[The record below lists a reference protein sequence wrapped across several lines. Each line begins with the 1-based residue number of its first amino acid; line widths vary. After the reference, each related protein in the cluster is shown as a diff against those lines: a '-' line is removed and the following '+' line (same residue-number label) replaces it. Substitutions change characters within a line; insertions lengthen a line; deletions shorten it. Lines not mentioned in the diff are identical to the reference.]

1 MSDAQTPEASSPT
14 QQSEPTYGNLG
25 EVRAHLLPSKA
36 GRVRTP
42 GSLSGANLQ
51 PPPLPRKALTR
62 TQSLPTG
69 ATPGRSSS
77 RAGHAQRPLLGARSV
92 DESQAEA
99 GPVVRT
105 PVELT
110 SSVAELALG
119 LHLKDLHS
127 PVAVHAA
134 LTAQQLH
141 GLRGIHT
148 QLRARLTGGRPGP
161 CSPSHSF
168 RLLDT
173 SPCLESGDACY
184 YRVVRVLGDAWHV
197 VAAKVPKPG
206 AEAAHSRGLELQ
218 ALLSPHFN
226 LQGLCG
232 LLPAGTL
239 PAAPW
244 TGSVALVAE
253 VPEDTATRWLQEVG
267 ARQPQELARS
277 VALLLLQL
285 TAALEC
291 LEARGAVLAEL
302 RPENLLLAAPR
313 GCAPAGPPRLLL
325 ADFGRVHQ
333 LPPTPPGAH
342 APQLGRLLCDLLSPT
357 LSPASPLA
365 RGLQDLAARLPRVR
379 PSAARTRGALQT
391 LLWGPG
397 LELRGPGVLL
407 GPWLQVRRAWMLVQL
422 AEMAACGQGP
432 DLQDWLCC
440 EYLAEATEESLA
452 QALELLVD

>member
-1 MSDAQTPEASSPT
+1 MAIQVGDSWVGLNHLSPY
-14 QQSEPTYGNLG
+14 PPPG

-197 VAAKVPKPG
+197 VAAKV
-206 AEAAHSRGLELQ
+206 SFRGSCHYP
-218 ALLSPHFN
+218 SPC
-226 LQGLCG
+226 L
-232 LLPAGTL
+232 
-239 PAAPW
+239 W
-244 TGSVALVAE
+244 GSCS
-253 VPEDTATRWLQEVG
+253 P
-267 ARQPQELARS
+267 PQEL
-277 VALLLLQL
+277 L
-285 TAALEC
+285 
-291 LEARGAVLAEL
+291 
-302 RPENLLLAAPR
+302 
-313 GCAPAGPPRLLL
+313 
-325 ADFGRVHQ
+325 H
-333 LPPTPPGAH
+333 PTKS
-342 APQLGRLLCDLLSPT
+342 LSSKSGGEVP
-357 LSPASPLA
+357 
-365 RGLQDLAARLPRVR
+365 
-379 PSAARTRGALQT
+379 
-391 LLWGPG
+391 
-397 LELRGPGVLL
+397 
-407 GPWLQVRRAWMLVQL
+407 
-422 AEMAACGQGP
+422 
-432 DLQDWLCC
+432 
-440 EYLAEATEESLA
+440 
-452 QALELLVD
+452 